1 MTSPARLH
9 FERVSAAEASAS
21 AAAAGDE
28 VMSGSAH
35 ELMLYK
41 LAQDKLRLK
50 AIESITSKI
59 AVKVE
64 LLPEYEAY
72 IAGVLS
78 ERPGVRDDVVT
89 TYMMWAIDAG
99 EIAKAL
105 TVAEYVLA
113 AGLPMPD
120 QFNRSAPCLV
130 AEEIADYYLL
140 GLKSD
145 RPVDLAAM
153 AQTIAITEGR
163 DMPDQVRAKMHKA
176 IGFGLLASI
185 GDLAEAGPDAAD
197 SLQAARESLQAA
209 VELHDGTGV
218 KKDIERIDRALKKLL
233 PPAAE

>member
-1 MTSPARLH
+1 MTSPARRH

-21 AAAAGDE
+21 AAAAGDQ

-50 AIESITSKI
+50 AIESIASKI
-59 AVKVE
+59 ALKVE
-64 LLPEYEAY
+64 LLPDYEPY
-72 IAGVLS
+72 IAGVLA
-78 ERPGVRDDVVT
+78 ERPAVRDDVVT

-99 EIAKAL
+99 EITKAL

-113 AGLPMPD
+113 AGMPMPD

-145 RPVDLAAM
+145 RPVDLAVI
-153 AQTIAITEGR
+153 AQTLAITEGR
-163 DMPDQVRAKMHKA
+163 DMPDQVRAKLHKA
-176 IGFGLLASI
+176 IGLGLLAAL
-185 GDLAEAGPDAAD
+185 GDLTEAGTDAAE
-197 SLQAARESLQAA
+197 SLQAARNSLQAA

-218 KKDIERIDRALKKLL
+218 KKDIERVDRALKKLL
-233 PPAAE
+233 PPAAD